1 LATTP
6 STDNEQVEALR
17 RRVEAQER
25 EHAEQI
31 KRANAALAAAQ
42 DRSYWLERWR
52 LDLNELMRR
61 PGASEARAAL
71 RGLRA
76 LYRVL
81 KKAQYALGE
90 ELRAL
95 PQRASEA
102 REVVESERAMA
113 EVGEKDPFA
122 RLISPDPPYA
132 TPVTDL
138 LYERLDEST
147 ITEVEGSLT
156 PAEQGVWDAA
166 GPGDRRR
173 LTIAFGVHNELT
185 PVLAATGLRGDTP
198 PPGIHAMERSAES
211 AGGSTYYADMIVA
224 AAAECGFDVGAG
236 KAGLDFGCSS
246 GRVVRVLAAAY
257 PEIEWHG
264 CDPLAPAI
272 DWARDHIPGVAFDRS
287 PQQPPLPYGGGW
299 FDFIC
304 AISIWSHFAEQA
316 AIEWLHEMRRVL
328 RPGGR
333 LVLSSH
339 GLQSV
344 ADASAQGVRPPEQLE
359 EIELALYRDG
369 FWFTNEF
376 GSEGD
381 HGLHHPAWGT
391 AFFTPEW
398 LLTRTSGAWK
408 VGAYHPGHVQGN
420 QDLYVLEP
428 A

>member
-1 LATTP
+1 
-6 STDNEQVEALR
+6 
-17 RRVEAQER
+17 
-25 EHAEQI
+25 
-31 KRANAALAAAQ
+31 
-42 DRSYWLERWR
+42 
-52 LDLNELMRR
+52 MRR

-76 LYRVL
+76 VYRGL
-81 KKAQYALGE
+81 KKAQQAVGE
-90 ELRAL
+90 EVRAL
-95 PQRASEA
+95 PQRASGV
-102 REVVESERAMA
+102 RQVVENERAMA
-113 EVGEKDPFA
+113 AAGEKDPFV
-122 RLISPDPPYA
+122 RLISPAPPYA

-138 LYERLDEST
+138 LYDRLDDAAVA
-147 ITEVEGSLT
+147 EVEASLT
-156 PAEQGVWDAA
+156 SAEQGLRDAA

-173 LTIAFGVHNELT
+173 LTIAFGVHHEVT
-185 PVLAATGLRGDTP
+185 SVLAATGLRSDTP
-198 PPGIHAMERSAES
+198 PPDIHAMERSAES

-224 AAAECGFDVGAG
+224 AAAECGFDFSAG

-257 PEIEWHG
+257 PDMEWYG

-272 DWARDHIPGVAFDRS
+272 DWAQAHLPNVVFERS
-287 PQQPPLPYGGGW
+287 REQPPLPYDEGG
-299 FDFIC
+299 FDFTC

-316 AIEWLHEMRRVL
+316 AIEWLHEMRRIL
-328 RPGGR
+328 RPGGL
-333 LVLSSH
+333 LVLTSH

-344 ADASAQGVRPPEQLE
+344 ADASARGVRTAEQLE
-359 EIELALYRDG
+359 EIERALYRDG

-381 HGLHHPAWGT
+381 HGLRHPAWGT

-408 VGAYHPGHVQGN
+408 VCAFHPGHVQAN
-420 QDLYVLEP
+420 QDLYLLEP